1 MKILL
6 TGASGF
12 IGRNYLDESTKKSI
26 HVITR
31 EPLEH
36 PGVFKNY
43 IGDINDLSFL
53 KKVIKNKFDL
63 IVHCAWQGLPDR
75 NPVNNQINLDSSLTF
90 IDLLSSY
97 PETKNIFIGSCLEYG
112 DLTGVVNELEK
123 GKNLTD
129 FGKTKS
135 RIHKHVLEQNL
146 QFTWLRPFYLYG
158 RYQHSNALVNYI
170 HNRISTGQEIQLQ
183 NPDKAHDF
191 VYVIDLI
198 RIIRMIE
205 KSNISNEI
213 FNVGSGTL
221 TSVTEMFNLVNSLIH
236 KNKLIPSN
244 PSNLEHTAVADIKK
258 AKEMINWSPEYSI
271 YTGVK
276 EVLKEKI
283 HD

>member
-6 TGASGF
+6 TGAKGF
-12 IGRNYLDESTKKSI
+12 IGRNYLDESTEKSI

-43 IGDINDLSFL
+43 IGDINDLPFL
-53 KKVIKNKFDL
+53 EKVLKNKFDI
-63 IVHCAWQGLPDR
+63 IVHCAWQGLPNR
-75 NPVNNQINLDSSLTF
+75 NPVNNQINLESNLTL
-90 IDLLSSY
+90 IDHLSSY

-112 DLTGVVNELEK
+112 DLTGAVNEFDE

-135 RIHKHVLEQNL
+135 RIHKRVLEQNL
-146 QFTWLRPFYLYG
+146 QYIWLRPFYLYG
-158 RYQHSNALVNYI
+158 RYQHSNALINYI
-170 HNRISTGQEIQLQ
+170 QNRILIGQQIQLQ

-191 VYVIDLI
+191 VCVIDLI
-198 RIIRMIE
+198 RIIKMIE
-205 KSNISNEI
+205 KSNVSNEI

-221 TSVTEMFNLVNSLIH
+221 TSVMEIVNLVNSLIH
-236 KNKLIPSN
+236 RNKLIPLI
-244 PSNLEHTAVADIKK
+244 PSNVEQSAVADIKK
-258 AKEMINWSPEYSI
+258 AKQMINWSPKYST
-271 YTGVK
+271 YTGFK

-283 HD
+283 YD